1 MERRAA
7 ARRFLHLWAV
17 SWRNGST
24 VRDHVIVTDISTAGF
39 RMRGSAHY
47 PVDDVVFLE
56 FAYGL
61 LAEARVV
68 WRNEHTKDCGCRFVE
83 PLADSLFARI
93 VARSDTHE
101 LTSAAR
107 RGPPEML
114 PACDGGD
121 AMVARWT
128 SVPRPRRW
136 SPTGG

>member
-1 MERRAA
+1 MSANGDEPRIERRAA

-39 RMRGSAHY
+39 RMRGSGSY

-61 LAEARVV
+61 LVEARVI
-68 WRNEHTKDCGCRFVE
+68 WRNEHTRACGCSFIE
-83 PLADSLFARI
+83 PLADSLFERI

-101 LTSAAR
+101 LTAVAGRSELAR
-107 RGPPEML
+107 R
-114 PACDGGD
+114 
-121 AMVARWT
+121 V
-128 SVPRPRRW
+128 
-136 SPTGG
+136 

>member
-1 MERRAA
+1 MSSEDEPRIERRAA
-7 ARRFLHLWAV
+7 ERRFLHLWAV

-39 RMRGSAHY
+39 RMRGSASY
-47 PVDDVVFLE
+47 PLDDTVFLE

-68 WRNEHTKDCGCRFVE
+68 WRNEHSRDCGCSFVE

-101 LTSAAR
+101 LTNAAVR
-107 RGPPEML
+107 RPEVKR
-114 PACDGGD
+114 PAAHWAAITPDD
-121 AMVARWT
+121 
-128 SVPRPRRW
+128 
-136 SPTGG
+136 